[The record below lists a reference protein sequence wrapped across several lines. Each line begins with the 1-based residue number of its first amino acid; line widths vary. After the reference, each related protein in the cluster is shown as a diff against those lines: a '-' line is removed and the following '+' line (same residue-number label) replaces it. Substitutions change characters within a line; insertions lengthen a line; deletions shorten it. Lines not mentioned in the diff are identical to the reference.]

1 MPMRST
7 RVEKLQKFV
16 FLFFLDFKLETANKS
31 VWEKFFFSSLDIL
44 ASCFKIVLAKLE
56 LHLPSL
62 GGIY

>member
-44 ASCFKIVLAKLE
+44 ASCFKIVLAK
-56 LHLPSL
+56 
-62 GGIY
+62 